1 MAKLKESK
9 GEPVAENPELVSNK
23 FGQAEDFLNK
33 YKNVLFG
40 IVGAAVLAGAAY
52 FFYNYQKSN
61 QNKEAQNAM
70 FASVIAFEEDS
81 LDRALKGSGPNAPGL
96 IDVADEFSG
105 TNAGDLANFY
115 VGVAFMKKGKFE
127 DAISHLKEFNANDL
141 LVQARAYSL
150 IGDAYLELKDVE
162 NAITYYKKAADYK
175 PNEQYTPS
183 YLMKLAL
190 AYEVSKNFEDAAKQ
204 YEKIITDFPK
214 ASEASD
220 AKKYLEQDQ
229 ERAK

>member
-9 GEPVAENPELVSNK
+9 GEPVAENPELASNK

-40 IVGAAVLAGAAY
+40 IVGAAVLAGAGY
-52 FFYNYQKSN
+52 FFYNHQNNS

-81 LDRALKGSGPNAPGL
+81 LDRALKGDGRNTGL

-105 TNAGDLANFY
+105 TKAGDLANFY
-115 VGVAFMKKGKFE
+115 VGVAYMKKGKFE

-162 NAITYYKKAADYK
+162 NAITYYKKAAEYK

-190 AYEVSKNFEDAAKQ
+190 AYEVAKNYEDAAKQ
-204 YEKIITDFPK
+204 YEKIISDFPK
-214 ASEASD
+214 SSEVMD

>member
-23 FGQAEDFLNK
+23 FQTEDFLNK

-40 IVGAAVLAGAAY
+40 IVGAAVLAGAGY
-52 FFYNYQKSN
+52 FFYNHQKGS

-81 LDRALKGSGPNAPGL
+81 LDRALKGAGPNAKGL
-96 IDVADEFSG
+96 LDVADDFSG

-115 VGVAFMKKGKFE
+115 VGVAYLKKGKFE

-150 IGDAYLELKDVE
+150 IGDAYMELKDVD

-190 AYEVSKNFEDAAKQ
+190 AYELSKNFGDAAKQ
-204 YEKIITDFPK
+204 YEKIIKDFPK
-214 ASEASD
+214 ASEVMD
-220 AKKYLEQDQ
+220 AKKYLEQDL

>member
-40 IVGAAVLAGAAY
+40 IVGAAVIAGAGY

-115 VGVAFMKKGKFE
+115 VGVAYLKKGKFE

-150 IGDAYLELKDVE
+150 IGDAYMELKDVE
-162 NAITYYKKAADYK
+162 NAISYYKKAADYK

-190 AYEVSKNFEDAAKQ
+190 AYEVSKNFGDAAKQ
-204 YEKIITDFPK
+204 YEKIISDFPK
-214 ASEASD
+214 SSEVMD

>member
-23 FGQAEDFLNK
+23 FGQTEDFLNK

-40 IVGAAVLAGAAY
+40 IVGAAVLAGAGY
-52 FFYNYQKSN
+52 FYYNQQKSS

-70 FASVIAFEEDS
+70 FVSVLAFEEDS

-96 IDVADEFSG
+96 LDVADEFSG

-115 VGVAFMKKGKFE
+115 VGVAYLKKGKFE

-141 LVQARAYSL
+141 LVQPRAYSL
-150 IGDAYLELKDVE
+150 IGDAYMELKDFE
-162 NAITYYKKAADYK
+162 NAVTYYKKAADYK
-175 PNEQYTPS
+175 ANEQYTPS

-204 YEKIITDFPK
+204 YEKLIKDFPK
-214 ASEASD
+214 SSEVMD
-220 AKKYLEQDQ
+220 AKKYLEQDL
-229 ERAK
+229 ERVK

>member
-23 FGQAEDFLNK
+23 FQTEDFLNK

-40 IVGAAVLAGAAY
+40 IVGVAVLAGAGY
-52 FFYNYQKSN
+52 FFYNHQKGS

-81 LDRALKGSGPNAPGL
+81 LDRALKGAGPNAKGL
-96 IDVADEFSG
+96 LDVADEFSG

-115 VGVAFMKKGKFE
+115 VGVAYLKKGKFE

-141 LVQARAYSL
+141 LVQPRAYSL
-150 IGDAYLELKDVE
+150 IGDAYLELKDVD
-162 NAITYYKKAADYK
+162 NAITYYKKAAEYK

-190 AYEVSKNFEDAAKQ
+190 AYEVSKNFGDAAKQ
-204 YEKIITDFPK
+204 YERLIKDFPK
-214 ASEASD
+214 ASEVMD
-220 AKKYLEQDQ
+220 AKKYLEQDL

>member
-40 IVGAAVLAGAAY
+40 IVGAAVIAGAAY

-81 LDRALKGSGPNAPGL
+81 LDRALKGDGRNAGL

-115 VGVAFMKKGKFE
+115 VGVAYMKKGKYE

-150 IGDAYLELKDVE
+150 IGDAYMELKDFE
-162 NAITYYKKAADYK
+162 NAISYYKKAADYK

-190 AYEVSKNFEDAAKQ
+190 AYEVSKNFQDAAKQ
-204 YEKIITDFPK
+204 YEKIINDFPK
-214 ASEASD
+214 SSEVMD
-220 AKKYLEQDQ
+220 AKKYLEQDL